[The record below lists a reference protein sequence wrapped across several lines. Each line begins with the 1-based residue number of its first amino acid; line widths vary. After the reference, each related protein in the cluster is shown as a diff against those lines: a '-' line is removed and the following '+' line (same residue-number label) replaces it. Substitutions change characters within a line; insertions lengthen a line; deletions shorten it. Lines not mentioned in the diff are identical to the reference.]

1 MTLTKKADQQA
12 SPKKTHL
19 KNTTA
24 AAQRAR
30 LLERLQVGA
39 VDTIEAR
46 RDLNVMMPAARIKE
60 LRDAGHPIQTQRIT
74 MTDDQGR
81 THAGVA
87 KYYLGAT
94 PTEASEA
101 QE

>member
-1 MTLTKKADQQA
+1 MKDR
-12 SPKKTHL
+12 L
-19 KNTTA
+19 KNTTT

-87 KYYLGAT
+87 LYYLGAA
-94 PTEASEA
+94 PTESSGV